1 MYRYRYRAKQT
12 QADADAD
19 TDVDTETQPAQG
31 KTGIEQTYTKVPK
44 GLRYLTYRLHL
55 QLDVRGAWSMR
66 RGRDVEPVGVA
77 LVPSPLPFVFY
88 FIY

>member
-1 MYRYRYRAKQT
+1 MYRYRAKQT
-12 QADADAD
+12 QADAGADA
-19 TDVDTETQPAQG
+19 ETQPAQG

-55 QLDVRGAWSMR
+55 QLDVRGAWSVR
-66 RGRDVEPVGVA
+66 RAWEGRGTRGCGPCS
-77 LVPSPLPFVFY
+77 LPPLPFVFY